1 MAEDSKKRASLY
13 FNLED
18 HDDKK
23 IWEHLEKRK
32 KSQYIKRLIL
42 NDIEN
47 SIEVKVDNNISTVT
61 LIEKEEDFTAVTDS
75 SEELEEFPDDII

>member
-1 MAEDSKKRASLY
+1 MAEDNKKRASLY

-18 HDDKK
+18 PDDKK
-23 IWEHLEKRK
+23 IWEYLEKRK

-42 NDIEN
+42 NDMEN
-47 SIEVKVDNNISTVT
+47 SIESKVDNNITVVT
-61 LIEKEEDFTAVTDS
+61 SIEKEDDFTAVTDS

>member
-1 MAEDSKKRASLY
+1 MSEDTKKRASLY

-18 HDDKK
+18 PDDKK

-42 NDIEN
+42 NDMENNIET
-47 SIEVKVDNNISTVT
+47 KVDNNISTVT